1 MNEICLDTG
10 VISIFF
16 SNNPTNQVKNLMK
29 EIQNHK
35 ISAYLPKPVLIE
47 AFFHVCRNDG
57 KENAR
62 ITLVNFLEKYPLNL
76 IEFDRNLI
84 IHAGQLKCQHRNTLS
99 YIDCMG
105 LVIALN
111 RKIPFHTTEKTLKKI
126 PNNVLEKLKVIKYS
140 F

>member
-16 SNNPTNQVKNLMK
+16 SNNPTPQVKNLMK
-29 EIQNHK
+29 EIQQQK
-35 ISAYLPKPVLIE
+35 ISAYLPKTVLIE

-57 KENAR
+57 IENAK
-62 ITLVNFLEKYPLNL
+62 IALINFLKKYPLNL
-76 IEFDRNLI
+76 IEFDNDLI
-84 IHAGQLKCQHRNTLS
+84 ILAGHLKCQHRNTLS

-105 LVIALN
+105 IAIALN
-111 RKIPFHTTEKTLKKI
+111 RKIPFYTTEKKLKKI
-126 PNNVLEKLKVIKYS
+126 PNNVLEKLNVVKYS